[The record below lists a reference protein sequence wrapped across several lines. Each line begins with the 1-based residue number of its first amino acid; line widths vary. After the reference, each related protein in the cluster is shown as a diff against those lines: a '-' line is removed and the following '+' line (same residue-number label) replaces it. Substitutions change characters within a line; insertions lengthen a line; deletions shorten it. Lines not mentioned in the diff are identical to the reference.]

1 MEAGHPGESPKAVC
15 RGWKSLVG
23 PVGLFYERT
32 EELIAILESADDR
45 DGKISSV
52 EALLDERENLMK
64 EMVPP
69 FSADEVE
76 VGKKLVQLNSRL
88 MQLLQKE
95 KVHIQKDIKNL
106 QAKKE
111 SNNKYVNPYNN
122 LSTDGVFYDKRN

>member
-1 MEAGHPGESPKAVC
+1 M
-15 RGWKSLVG
+15 G
-23 PVGLFYERT
+23 PVSQFYART
-32 EELIAILESADDR
+32 AELISVLESADER
-45 DGKISSV
+45 DGKISRV
-52 EALLDERENLMK
+52 EALLNERENLMK

-95 KVHIQKDIKNL
+95 KVLVQKDIKNL

-111 SNNKYVNPYNN
+111 SNSKYINPYEN